1 MKIDNFF
8 KKILFLATF
17 CLFFAAVPTK
27 AQVITVLDG
36 QPYTE
41 DFEGNGFSQWTVDS
55 TNGGHWSVFVG
66 GQTTVCAF
74 SAQSIGDEAR
84 LISPVLDMSNVS
96 EATLA
101 FAYAMMGL
109 YDADILEVCYRT
121 SATDNWHAL
130 DTFSFSD
137 YSNYYESTSN
147 LPNLSSTY
155 QISFLGRFMGG
166 FMIFIDDIEVA
177 SSLSCARPINLEA
190 SDITESSALLNW
202 STTGN
207 EVSWTLELNG
217 VDTTVTNQPCLIRD
231 LTPST
236 TYSFKVKANCGDGD
250 ESQWSLPIEFT
261 TLCDVIIVTDNNPY
275 IDDFEASEEF
285 ECWQNEII
293 SGTDSWVVDP
303 GYLIPNNSA
312 FFIWLGEQARLYTT
326 PLDISAVTEPT
337 LAFKHKQPEGY
348 TDVDE
353 ISVWYRS
360 NAEESWQLLR
370 DFIFPTDG
378 WENESIPL
386 PNPSER
392 YQVAFVGISHNAE
405 GVYVDDVKVGAHS
418 VVGIEERPTVT
429 ATASPNPTTGR
440 VRVETSMT
448 EGTVTVLDMCGR
460 QVATSML
467 VDGHADIDLTS
478 YAPGMYLA
486 RISSTS
492 GTTTIKV
499 VKE

>member
-1 MKIDNFF
+1 MKIDIFF

-55 TNGGHWSVFVG
+55 TNGGHWSAFAG

-109 YDADILEVCYRT
+109 YDADILEVCYRS
-121 SATDNWHAL
+121 SASDSWHAL

-137 YSNYYESTSN
+137 YSTYYESTFN

-177 SSLSCARPINLEA
+177 SSLSCTRPINLEA

-217 VDTTVTNQPCLIRD
+217 VDTTVANQPCLIRG
-231 LTPST
+231 LTPNT

-250 ESQWSLPIEFT
+250 ESQWSLPIDFT
-261 TLCDVIIVTDNNPY
+261 TLCDVIIVTDNYPY
-275 IDDFEASEEF
+275 MDDFESSEEF
-285 ECWQNEII
+285 VCWHNEIL

-303 GYLIPNNSA
+303 GYLYPNNSA
-312 FFIWLGEQARLYTT
+312 FFIWFGGQARLSST
-326 PLDISAVTEPT
+326 PMDISSVTDPI
-337 LAFKHKQPEGY
+337 LAFRHKQPQGVM
-348 TDVDE
+348 DVDE
-353 ISVWYRS
+353 MAVWYRS
-360 NAEESWQLLR
+360 STEEDWQLLR
-370 DFIFPTDG
+370 NYALPTDD
-378 WENESIPL
+378 WETENITL
-386 PNPSER
+386 PNPSDR
-392 YQVAFVGISHNAE
+392 YQIAFVGIGHDAE
-405 GVYVDDVKVGAHS
+405 GVYVDDVKVGARS
-418 VVGIEERPTVT
+418 VVGIEERPTIT
-429 ATASPNPTTGR
+429 AMASPNPTTGR

-448 EGTVTVLDMCGR
+448 DGTVIVLDMCGR
-460 QVATSML
+460 QVATSLL
-467 VDGHADIDLTS
+467 VDGHADIDMS
-478 YAPGMYLA
+478 GCAQGMYLA
-486 RISSTS
+486 RISGTS
-492 GTTTIKV
+492 GTATIKV